1 MAMSPSKNTLTPK
14 KPSILIVDDEEK
26 ICFLIKTFLEQTG
39 AFRNI
44 VTADSVSVALLKL
57 RNEEFDLVI
66 IDYKLPDKD
75 GTYFIDIASKSMK
88 YQKMKYLLIS
98 GFLDNRSMV
107 SVINSGVTNV
117 LVKPFSRD
125 DLVDKVFNLLKL
137 SK

>member
-1 MAMSPSKNTLTPK
+1 MAMSPANPPLAK
-14 KPSILIVDDEEK
+14 KPSVLIVDDEEK

-39 AFRNI
+39 AFKNI
-44 VTADSVSVALLKL
+44 VTADTVSVALLKL
-57 RNEEFDLVI
+57 RNEDFDLVI

-75 GTYFIDIASKSMK
+75 GTYFIDVASKSMK

-107 SVINSGVTNV
+107 SVINTGVTNV

-125 DLVDKVFNLLKL
+125 DLIDKVFTLLKL
-137 SK
+137 K

>member
-1 MAMSPSKNTLTPK
+1 MAMSPSKNTLTPR

>member
-1 MAMSPSKNTLTPK
+1 MALSPSKSALVK

-39 AFRNI
+39 AFKSI

-57 RNEEFDLVI
+57 RNEDFDLVI

-88 YQKMKYLLIS
+88 YQKLKYLLIS

-125 DLVDKVFNLLKL
+125 DIINKVYELLKL
-137 SK
+137 K

>member
-1 MAMSPSKNTLTPK
+1 MAMSPSKNSLAPR

-44 VTADSVSVALLKL
+44 VTADTVSVALLKL

>member
-1 MAMSPSKNTLTPK
+1 MAMSPSKNSLTPK
-14 KPSILIVDDEEK
+14 KPSILIVDDEDK

-57 RNEEFDLVI
+57 RNEDFDLVI

>member
-1 MAMSPSKNTLTPK
+1 MSPSKNTLTPR

>member
-1 MAMSPSKNTLTPK
+1 MAMSPASPPLAK
-14 KPSILIVDDEEK
+14 KPSVLIVDDEEK

-39 AFRNI
+39 AFKNI
-44 VTADSVSVALLKL
+44 VTADTVSVALLKL
-57 RNEEFDLVI
+57 RNEDFDLII

-75 GTYFIDIASKSMK
+75 GTYFIDVASKSMK

-125 DLVDKVFNLLKL
+125 DLIDKVYSLLKI
-137 SK
+137 K

>member
-1 MAMSPSKNTLTPK
+1 MALSPSKSTIAAK

-57 RNEEFDLVI
+57 RNEDFDLVV

-75 GTYFIDIASKSMK
+75 GTYFIDVASKSMK

-107 SVINSGVTNV
+107 SVINSGISNV

-125 DLVDKVFNLLKL
+125 DLVNKVFEVLKL
-137 SK
+137 TK